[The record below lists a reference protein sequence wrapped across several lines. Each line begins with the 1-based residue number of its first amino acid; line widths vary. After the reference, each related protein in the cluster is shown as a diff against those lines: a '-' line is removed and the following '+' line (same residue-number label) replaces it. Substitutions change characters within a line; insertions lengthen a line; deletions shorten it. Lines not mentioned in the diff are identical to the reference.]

1 MENKAHY
8 ALIGA
13 FVLVALFAVIGFVAW
28 LSNAQFDQQYD
39 DYEVSFSGG
48 VAGLSQGSEVRFNGL
63 NVGEVTRLRIDPQNS
78 SAVLVDIQVFSDT
91 PVDTRAY
98 GQLEPLGLTGLN
110 FIQIQPGGPELPLV
124 LIKELPGKGP
134 RRIEGRQ
141 SDIEVLLGGGG
152 NVIEAAQVA
161 LARVNAVMSDDAIAD
176 FHGILDNINQI
187 TSNLRDADLDT
198 DLVNRTLGAIE
209 QAAKDVSIASGAID
223 LAATDFDGLI
233 QNDVRSLIDRTKV
246 SMEQLDRTLAS
257 FESVGGGTDLLIA
270 DTRDAINR
278 LSNSGLTDLEET
290 VDGIRR
296 LVLTLGRVADSL
308 EQSPVQFIAGQEKET
323 VELPQ

>member
-39 DYEVSFSGG
+39 DYEVSFQGG
-48 VAGLSQGSEVRFNGL
+48 ISGLSQGSEVRFNGL
-63 NVGEVTRLRIDPQNS
+63 KVGEVTRLRIDPQDS

-91 PVDTRAY
+91 PVDTKSY

-110 FIQIQPGGPELPLV
+110 FIQIEPGGVDFP
-124 LIKELPGKGP
+124 LIKDLPGKGP
-134 RRIEGRQ
+134 RRIEGRGSQ
-141 SDIEVLLGGGG
+141 IDELLGGGG
-152 NVIEAAQVA
+152 NVIEAAQAA
-161 LARVNAVMSDDAIAD
+161 LARVNTVMSEEAISD
-176 FHGILDNINQI
+176 FHEILDNINQI
-187 TSNLRDADLDT
+187 TTNLRDADIDG

-209 QAAKDVSIASGAID
+209 QAAKDVSIT
-223 LAATDFDGLI
+223 AAAVDVAAKDFDALV
-233 QNDVRSLIDRTKV
+233 QNDVKSALARAQV
-246 SMEQLDRTLAS
+246 SMEQLDKTLAS
-257 FESVGGGTDLLIA
+257 FETVGGDTALLIA
-270 DTRDAINR
+270 DSRDAINR

-290 VDGIRR
+290 VDGLRR
-296 LVLTLGRVADSL
+296 LILTLGRVADSL
-308 EQSPVQFIAGQEKET
+308 EESPVQFIVGQEKET